1 MKQTA
6 ADRPVHS
13 HQRKAAIVAGGI
25 ADHAGKVAVKPIEN
39 FDLNRTI
46 FNTLE
51 GNLPRY
57 VIQKRIAKD
66 VVWNPGAASTI
77 DKQYEL
83 KSAEKD
89 IPPISKELLRFLT
102 EECDFDVEHADGSF
116 LDHLFF
122 CYEYSHFYFP
132 KHSALVM
139 LLHSILGT
147 GTNTFA
153 MVKEKIPQLKPL
165 MSEFEWRHVEAFP
178 SVLRLLYDMKLMKD
192 LKSDLSRLG
201 DLKEVRMRRVID
213 NAPIVMSGEDFWI
226 QLNYQLIHLTDFI
239 PVSNW
244 NAHYADSSFILFRKL
259 YAFLRECGRL
269 EARISYEPPPLYA
282 PVQGENLG
290 LGGWLLTLLPSELG
304 EWLTAQSVRKF
315 SAAIGHDLK
324 YELVF

>member
-1 MKQTA
+1 MKQSA

-25 ADHAGKVAVKPIEN
+25 ADHAGKVEVKQIQN

-66 VVWNPGAASTI
+66 VVWNSGAASTL

-83 KSAEKD
+83 KSADKN
-89 IPPISKELLRFLT
+89 IPPIDEKLLRFLT

-122 CYEYSHFYFP
+122 CYEYTHYYFP

-165 MSEFEWRHVEAFP
+165 MTAFEWKHVEAFP
-178 SVLRLLYDMKLMKD
+178 SVLRLLYDMNLMKE
-192 LKSDLSRLG
+192 LKKNLSRLG
-201 DLKEVRMRRVID
+201 DLKQIRFNRVID

-259 YAFLRECGRL
+259 YAFLQECGRM

-282 PVQGENLG
+282 PVQGESLG
-290 LGGWLLTLLPSELG
+290 LGGWLLTLLPSEVG